1 MTLITIDAKNV
12 FNMIPHKAVIIS
24 LKNKGVNHLLIEY
37 IEIFIKQRW
46 CEVTPNVVRY
56 VKCGVA

>member
-1 MTLITIDAKNV
+1 
-12 FNMIPHKAVIIS
+12 MIPHEAVTFA

-37 IEIFIKQRW
+37 IEIFMKQRW